1 MHASDSI
8 DRASMLHSFESDGR
22 LSAIGFLFFTIRA
35 FVVFVQGLVHVAPF
49 HCINPIL
56 RLLLGLR
63 SSYHVRAH
71 WVLVISVLHTLLFV
85 HNGVAC
91 CLI

>member
-1 MHASDSI
+1 
-8 DRASMLHSFESDGR
+8 
-22 LSAIGFLFFTIRA
+22 
-35 FVVFVQGLVHVAPF
+35 VQGLVHVAPF